1 MDKKKEKQSVLQL
14 LFGFMDRANGD
25 HVGAYAAQAAYFL
38 IMSFIPFILFLT
50 TIIRYTPLT
59 YNMVSETIRAFVPH
73 NIQNFVLT
81 IVSEVYGRSTAVVPI
96 SDIMALWSAG
106 KAMQSLTNG
115 LNSIYHVH
123 ETRNWLITRMYAVVY
138 TFLFSIAIIASLL
151 LLVLGNQIQIMA
163 GKYVPFLGRIIGKII
178 GARTA
183 LVFAGL
189 FLIFLILSG
198 LSTGISWLCYF
209 KALQIGDINKVT
221 PIDKSS
227 TVITMLLAFIF
238 LREEITWLKFV
249 SMILI
254 GIGTYLMIQKKETK
268 EKAEDKKWLLYAVGS
283 AVFASLT
290 SILGKIGI
298 QDVNSNLGTAIRT
311 AVVLVMAWIV
321 VFVTGKQNTVNNID
335 RKSWLFLILSG
346 FATGGSWLCYY
357 RALQT
362 GPASVIVPID
372 KLSILVTVAFSY
384 IVFHEKLSLKSG
396 TGLLLIVVGTLA
408 LLI

>member
-96 SDIMALWSAG
+96 SAIMALWSAG

-189 FLIFLILSG
+189 FLIFLILYKM
-198 LSTGISWLCYF
+198 LPNRKATF
-209 KALQIGDINKVT
+209 KSQ
-221 PIDKSS
+221 
-227 TVITMLLAFIF
+227 
-238 LREEITWLKFV
+238 
-249 SMILI
+249 
-254 GIGTYLMIQKKETK
+254 
-268 EKAEDKKWLLYAVGS
+268 
-283 AVFASLT
+283 
-290 SILGKIGI
+290 
-298 QDVNSNLGTAIRT
+298 
-311 AVVLVMAWIV
+311 
-321 VFVTGKQNTVNNID
+321 
-335 RKSWLFLILSG
+335 
-346 FATGGSWLCYY
+346 
-357 RALQT
+357 
-362 GPASVIVPID
+362 VP
-372 KLSILVTVAFSY
+372 
-384 IVFHEKLSLKSG
+384 G
-396 TGLLLIVVGTLA
+396 A
-408 LLI
+408 LLIAAGWSLFSYFFSIYFDMFPGFSNMYGSLTALIMVMLWLYIYMNLLL